1 VGWAGRAG
9 LHVPLVLRTP
19 AGEPLFSAASVA
31 RLTVQERFAL
41 PLIALLTALA
51 GLANYQTWAPV
62 PRFAV
67 ATVALAG
74 LAWVVSFATE
84 QLGERFG
91 PAITGMLQ
99 STLGNLPELFVV
111 IFALQKGEL
120 VVAQT
125 AIVGSIFANAM
136 LVLGLVIVVGAHR
149 APDGVMRFSHRLPR
163 DTATLLLVTVF
174 IIVLLGLS
182 LASHDPASHHVD
194 TISAVGAVG
203 LLVVYVAWVVPYLR
217 SDTAP
222 GEARAREMATGEE
235 ARGDEAAGREA
246 GVDADAGHELSA
258 ERARRDEVTTEEA
271 RGQQVGRREAM
282 GERHEPA
289 SGGPRLS
296 LPLTLT
302 LLFAAGVAS
311 AFVSDWFVNA
321 LSPAIVQLK
330 ISQAFAGLVI
340 VAIAGNA
347 VENTAGIVLAWKG
360 RSDLA
365 ISVVK
370 NSVAQIAAFLFPLL
384 VLISFLLATTLTF
397 ALAPVYIGAL
407 LVMAL
412 AMWQVTADGEAA
424 AFEGWALVALYVI
437 LATLTLYE

>member
-1 VGWAGRAG
+1 MSRVTSTERAA
-9 LHVPLVLRTP
+9 LL
-19 AGEPLFSAASVA
+19 AIAI
-31 RLTVQERFAL
+31 LTV
-41 PLIALLTALA
+41 IAGA
-51 GLANYQTWAPV
+51 ANYGQWAVV

-67 ATVALAG
+67 ATLALAG

-91 PAITGMLQ
+91 PAVTGMMQ

-111 IFALQKGEL
+111 VFALQKGEL

-136 LVLGLVIVVGAHR
+136 LVLGLVIVVGALR

-194 TISAVGAVG
+194 VISAVGAVS
-203 LLVVYVAWVVPYLR
+203 LLVVYLAWVVPYLR
-217 SDTAP
+217 ADKLP
-222 GEARAREMATGEE
+222 GAV
-235 ARGDEAAGREA
+235 DETPEP
-246 GVDADAGHELSA
+246 
-258 ERARRDEVTTEEA
+258 ERA
-271 RGQQVGRREAM
+271 
-282 GERHEPA
+282 
-289 SGGPRLS
+289 GPRLS
-296 LPLTLT
+296 LRLTLV
-302 LLFAAGVAS
+302 LLFVAGVTS
-311 AFVSDWFVNA
+311 AFVSDWFVNG
-321 LSPAIVQLK
+321 LEPAIVQLK

-347 VENTAGIVLAWKG
+347 VENTAGLVLAWKG

>member
-1 VGWAGRAG
+1 MAG
-9 LHVPLVLRTP
+9 LTTL
-19 AGEPLFSAASVA
+19 
-31 RLTVQERFAL
+31 ERAL
-41 PLIALLTALA
+41 LGLIAAFAVIA
-51 GLANYQTWAPV
+51 GVANYQVWAPV

-74 LAWVVSFATE
+74 LAWVVAFATE

-125 AIVGSIFANAM
+125 AIIGSIFANAL
-136 LVLGLVIVVGAHR
+136 LVLGLVIVVGARR
-149 APDGVMRFSHRLPR
+149 APDGVMRFSRRLPS

-182 LASHDPASHHVD
+182 LASHDPASHHVKA
-194 TISAVGAVG
+194 ISAVGAIC
-203 LLVVYVAWVVPYLR
+203 LLVVYVSWVVPYLR
-217 SDTAP
+217 SDVPPGSDRAAVPPTTGGDVGAATAP
-222 GEARAREMATGEE
+222 ESSASADTAAAPARQSDSHLDAPAGQPDAGEAT
-235 ARGDEAAGREA
+235 
-246 GVDADAGHELSA
+246 
-258 ERARRDEVTTEEA
+258 
-271 RGQQVGRREAM
+271 
-282 GERHEPA
+282 
-289 SGGPRLS
+289 GPRLS
-296 LPLTLT
+296 LPATFA
-302 LLFAAGVAS
+302 LLLSAGVAA
-311 AFVSDWFVNA
+311 AFVSDWFVSA
-321 LSPAIVQLK
+321 LEPAISVLH

-347 VENTAGIVLAWKG
+347 VENTAGLVLAWKG

-407 LVMAL
+407 ALTALVV
-412 AMWQVTADGEAA
+412 WQVTGDGEAV
-424 AFEGWALVALYVI
+424 AFEGWALVALYVV

>member
-1 VGWAGRAG
+1 M
-9 LHVPLVLRTP
+9 
-19 AGEPLFSAASVA
+19 S
-31 RLTVQERFAL
+31 RLTPLERLAL
-41 PLIALLTALA
+41 AVIALLTAVA
-51 GLANYQTWAPV
+51 GVANYGRWAAV
-62 PRFAV
+62 PRFLV
-67 ATVALAG
+67 ATLALAG

-91 PAITGMLQ
+91 PGTTGMLQ

-136 LVLGLVIVVGAHR
+136 LVLGLVIVVGARR

-163 DTATLLLVTVF
+163 DTTTLLLVTVF

-182 LASHDPASHHVD
+182 LASHDPASRHVK
-194 TISAVGAVG
+194 TISAVGAVS
-203 LLVVYVAWVVPYLR
+203 LLVVYLAWVIPYLR
-217 SDTAP
+217 ADTA
-222 GEARAREMATGEE
+222 ALTGSGAIEPVKDAE
-235 ARGDEAAGREA
+235 
-246 GVDADAGHELSA
+246 ADAPATAAKL
-258 ERARRDEVTTEEA
+258 VT
-271 RGQQVGRREAM
+271 GQVDR
-282 GERHEPA
+282 
-289 SGGPRLS
+289 PRLS
-296 LPLTLT
+296 LAATIA
-302 LLFAAGVAS
+302 LLALAGVAA
-311 AFVSDWFVNA
+311 AFVSDWFINA
-321 LSPAIVQLK
+321 LAPAIAELH

-347 VENTAGIVLAWKG
+347 VENTAGLVLAWKG